1 MRFAIL
7 AAALLLGACASTGE
21 REAPIGPPSFVIA
34 PGQPAPAQARYYAD
48 CIAQAAAANTY
59 DREANVLR
67 FQCSG
72 DVAQRFY
79 DGLAAYSASIGSQYE
94 ADGATWRFSTTIR
107 ENPSFVDFCRRTSA
121 ARYDCTVVLNV
132 GEFLAE

>member
-1 MRFAIL
+1 MRLVIV
-7 AAALLLGACASTGE
+7 AATLLLGACASSGAS
-21 REAPIGPPSFVIA
+21 EAPSGPPSLVTA
-34 PGQPAPAQARYYAD
+34 PGEPAPTQARFYVD
-48 CIAQAAAANTY
+48 CITQAAGGNTF
-59 DREANVLR
+59 DREGNVLR
-67 FQCSG
+67 FHCDG

-79 DGLAAYSASIGSQYE
+79 DGLAAYSAEIGSQYE
-94 ADGATWRFSTTIR
+94 ADGATWRFSAAIR